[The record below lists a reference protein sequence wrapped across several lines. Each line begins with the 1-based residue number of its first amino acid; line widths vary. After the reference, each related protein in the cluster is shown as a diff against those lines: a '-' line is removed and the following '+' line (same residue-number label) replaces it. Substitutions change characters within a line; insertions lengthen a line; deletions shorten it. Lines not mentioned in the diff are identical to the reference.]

1 MFRSHPNLVLQQ
13 TELDVDDDDD
23 DDVNVHDDCDAR
35 MLYSQVNLF
44 FKASSSVQFSHKLMK
59 IKCNQLM
66 QKE

>member
-23 DDVNVHDDCDAR
+23 VNVHDAR

>member
-13 TELDVDDDDD
+13 TELDVDDD

>member
-13 TELDVDDDDD
+13 TELDVDDYDDDDD

-44 FKASSSVQFSHKLMK
+44 SKHQVQFSSVT
-59 IKCNQLM
+59 N
-66 QKE
+66 

>member
-13 TELDVDDDDD
+13 TELDVDDDD
-23 DDVNVHDDCDAR
+23 VNVHDDCDAR
-35 MLYSQVNLF
+35 MLYSQVDLF

>member
-13 TELDVDDDDD
+13 TELDVDDDD

-44 FKASSSVQFSHKLMK
+44 SKHQVQFSSVT
-59 IKCNQLM
+59 N
-66 QKE
+66 